1 MFLPFFPQLEPMSL
15 LPPFPVFVSFD
26 AVAAIRDE
34 ILMQT
39 SGGPLYVIATA
50 GWTQAVRGS
59 QAVLSRVEFNIKL
72 KPLSDFPVFF
82 RALSV
87 TIRKHTERS
96 DYIPPA
102 LWRM

>member
-1 MFLPFFPQLEPMSL
+1 MLPGVTKLFLPFFPQLEPMSL
-15 LPPFPVFVSFD
+15 RPTLPVFVSFD

-50 GWTQAVRGS
+50 GWTQAIGES

-72 KPLSDFPVFF
+72 KPVSEFSCILHRFKCNDPEAY
-82 RALSV
+82 R
-87 TIRKHTERS
+87 EE
-96 DYIPPA
+96 
-102 LWRM
+102 